1 MEVRHV
7 WHQPSSER
15 SRQMHNMPQLP
26 SFLFFNALFILPMLH
41 IGEHST
47 LYYNKIVYQPNTKF
61 KEKRNATSQHSA
73 KMKKEKEMSAPSPHL
88 KESFLLLRSK
98 EWAKG
103 EKERRKE
110 KIGENLVFLVGVR
123 DQLQQ
128 RLHLVSYPLP
138 PKLQQTHGESEQ
150 EDT

>member
-1 MEVRHV
+1 
-7 WHQPSSER
+7 
-15 SRQMHNMPQLP
+15 
-26 SFLFFNALFILPMLH
+26 
-41 IGEHST
+41 
-47 LYYNKIVYQPNTKF
+47 VYQPNTKF

-138 PKLQQTHGESEQ
+138 PKKSSYISSLILCYISVSEH
-150 EDT
+150 

>member
-1 MEVRHV
+1 
-7 WHQPSSER
+7 
-15 SRQMHNMPQLP
+15 
-26 SFLFFNALFILPMLH
+26 
-41 IGEHST
+41 
-47 LYYNKIVYQPNTKF
+47 
-61 KEKRNATSQHSA
+61 
-73 KMKKEKEMSAPSPHL
+73 MKKEKEMSAPSPHL

-138 PKLQQTHGESEQ
+138 PKKSSYISSLILCYISVSEH
-150 EDT
+150 

>member
-1 MEVRHV
+1 M
-7 WHQPSSER
+7 
-15 SRQMHNMPQLP
+15 
-26 SFLFFNALFILPMLH
+26 
-41 IGEHST
+41 
-47 LYYNKIVYQPNTKF
+47 YQPKAEF
-61 KEKRNATSQHSA
+61 KEKRTPTSPHST
-73 KMKKEKEMSAPSPHL
+73 KKEMCAPSPHL

-138 PKLQQTHGESEQ
+138 PELQQTHGESEQ

>member
-1 MEVRHV
+1 
-7 WHQPSSER
+7 
-15 SRQMHNMPQLP
+15 
-26 SFLFFNALFILPMLH
+26 
-41 IGEHST
+41 
-47 LYYNKIVYQPNTKF
+47 VYQPNTKF

-73 KMKKEKEMSAPSPHL
+73 RKASCYFVQKNGQKEKKKE
-88 KESFLLLRSK
+88 
-98 EWAKG
+98 
-103 EKERRKE
+103 E

>member
-1 MEVRHV
+1 M
-7 WHQPSSER
+7 
-15 SRQMHNMPQLP
+15 
-26 SFLFFNALFILPMLH
+26 
-41 IGEHST
+41 
-47 LYYNKIVYQPNTKF
+47 YQPNTKF

-73 KMKKEKEMSAPSPHL
+73 KMKKKMSAPSPHL

>member
-1 MEVRHV
+1 
-7 WHQPSSER
+7 
-15 SRQMHNMPQLP
+15 
-26 SFLFFNALFILPMLH
+26 
-41 IGEHST
+41 
-47 LYYNKIVYQPNTKF
+47 VYQLKTEF
-61 KEKRNATSQHSA
+61 KEKTYSYCPTSHHSV
-73 KMKKEKEMSAPSPHL
+73 KKETSATSPHL

>member
-1 MEVRHV
+1 
-7 WHQPSSER
+7 
-15 SRQMHNMPQLP
+15 
-26 SFLFFNALFILPMLH
+26 
-41 IGEHST
+41 
-47 LYYNKIVYQPNTKF
+47 
-61 KEKRNATSQHSA
+61 
-73 KMKKEKEMSAPSPHL
+73 MKKEKEMSAPSPHL

-138 PKLQQTHGESEQ
+138 PKISSLILCYISVSEH
-150 EDT
+150 